1 MARLFV
7 TERELNFISDL
18 SKELIKDIVGQ
29 KIYYYPI
36 SELKTKT
43 HSIYNES
50 LQKMFDN
57 PIIIECLVDANFQQS
72 TKIDKFGVDKQFAL
86 EVFIQYRDLVDKG
99 IQVTIGDFFSFDEV
113 FYEITETIIEKNL
126 YGLPEHKNGVKI
138 IGTRSRESLFHSP
151 LKGPTDIS
159 NTDDDAVQTDFEQQR
174 GYALDSLGNETGD
187 KRDLRETGVLDAPI
201 DGIRKIKKSFYDE

>member
-57 PIIIECLVDANFQQS
+57 PIIIECLADANFQQS
-72 TKIDKFGVDKQFAL
+72 TKIDKFGVDKYFSL

-99 IQVTIGDFFSFDEV
+99 IQVTVGDFFSFDEV
-113 FYEITETIIEKNL
+113 FYEITEVIFEKNIF
-126 YGLPEHKNGVKI
+126 GLPEHKGGLKL
-138 IGTRSRESLFHSP
+138 IGTRSRAGLFRAP
-151 LKGPTDIS
+151 IKGPTDIS
-159 NTDDDAVQTDFEQQR
+159 NTDADAVQTEFEQQR
-174 GYALDSLGNETGD
+174 GNSLDSSGNETGD